1 MLLNVITLTI
11 LGVIDYKTYK
21 IPNIVLM
28 GWVITI
34 LTMFHLQSI
43 PIKTQTLVLCGITA
57 GIYFPLRQIVVC
69 YAVDFKLFAV
79 IMLAMDIHSALIVI
93 FISMLLSLIPLAC
106 GVKKVPIAF
115 MTFFGYTAFLLLK
128 NGSLI

>member
-57 GIYFPLRQIVVC
+57 GMFFPLRQIVRC
-69 YAVDFKLFAV
+69 NAGDFKLFAV
-79 IMLAMDIHSALIVI
+79 IMLAMDLHSALII
-93 FISMLLSLIPLAC
+93 ILISMLLSLIPLAC
-106 GVKKVPIAF
+106 GVKKVPIAL
-115 MTFFGYTAFLLLK
+115 MTFFGYTAFLLFTQ
-128 NGSLI
+128 

>member
-1 MLLNVITLTI
+1 MLLNVITLAI

-34 LTMFHLQSI
+34 FTMFRLQAI
-43 PIKTQTLVLCGITA
+43 PMKIQTLILCGITA
-57 GIYFPLRQIVVC
+57 GIYFPLRQIAFC
-69 YAVDFKLFAV
+69 SGGDFKLFAV
-79 IMLAMDIHSALIVI
+79 VVLAMDSHSALITI
-93 FISMLLSLIPLAC
+93 FISMLFSLIPLAC

-115 MTFFGYTAFLLLK
+115 MTFFGYTAFLLFTQ
-128 NGSLI
+128 